1 MIDASSF
8 SFFAVVIAIALVF
21 ELSNGFNDAANAIA
35 TVVSTRVMS
44 PLQAVL
50 MAAVMNVV
58 GALTGTAVAK
68 TVGKGVVD
76 PGALSGEFGMVTVG
90 AGVLAAAIWVFAAT
104 RFGMP
109 VSGSHS
115 LVSGV
120 AGAGIAHAGLGV
132 LVRAGIRKIALG
144 LVFSP
149 ILGFLFGYAIMLAIY
164 WGFRRAS
171 PVMVYSIFGKLQLGT
186 AAAMAFSHGSND
198 AQKTMGIITLAL
210 SVYYEWERK
219 GIPFEVPLWVIL
231 VSGLVMGIGTYLGGW
246 RVIRTLGVRI
256 VTMRSPHGFAAG
268 GVGGVGDRV
277 RVTDRNPGEHDPRH
291 HVVHPGHGLD
301 PPPVGRPL
309 GRGAG
314 DHVRLG
320 ADVPGGGP
328 SGRRPLLRAAPA
340 DGLAGCWIPTGRDD
354 HPPDPLSFG
363 RLRTGSQTPGPLR
376 QAQDRLRQS
385 SGPGRRRRS
394 LGPPTHGDPQSLH

>member
-8 SFFAVVIAIALVF
+8 SFFVVVIAIALVF

-58 GALTGTAVAK
+58 GAVTGTAVAK
-68 TVGKGVVD
+68 TIGKGVVD

-120 AGAGIAHAGLGV
+120 AGAGIAHAGWGA
-132 LVRAGIRKIALG
+132 LVGAGIRKIALG
-144 LVFSP
+144 LVLSP
-149 ILGFLFGYAIMLAIY
+149 ILGFLFGYAVMLSIY
-164 WGFRRAS
+164 WAFRRAS
-171 PVMVYSIFGKLQLGT
+171 PAMVSSIFGKLQLGT

-231 VSGLVMGIGTYLGGW
+231 VSGLIMGIGTYLGGR
-246 RVIRTLGVRI
+246 RVIRTLGMRI
-256 VTMRSPHGFAAG
+256 VTMRSPHGFAAEASAASVIEFASRTG
-268 GVGGVGDRV
+268 VPVSTTHVITSSILGMGSTRRLSAVRWGVAREIVYGWVLTFPVVGLLGVGLYYV
-277 RVTDRNPGEHDPRH
+277 
-291 HVVHPGHGLD
+291 L
-301 PPPVGRPL
+301 
-309 GRGAG
+309 
-314 DHVRLG
+314 RLLT
-320 ADVPGGGP
+320 A
-328 SGRRPLLRAAPA
+328 
-340 DGLAGCWIPTGRDD
+340 
-354 HPPDPLSFG
+354 
-363 RLRTGSQTPGPLR
+363 
-376 QAQDRLRQS
+376 
-385 SGPGRRRRS
+385 
-394 LGPPTHGDPQSLH
+394 